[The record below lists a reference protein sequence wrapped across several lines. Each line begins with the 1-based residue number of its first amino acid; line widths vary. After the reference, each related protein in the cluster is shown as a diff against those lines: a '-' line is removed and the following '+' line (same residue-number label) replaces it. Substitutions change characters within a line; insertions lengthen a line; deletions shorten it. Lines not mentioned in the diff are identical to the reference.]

1 MLQIL
6 VKSLSEF
13 HDTLATIILHFG
25 GDIGD
30 GHCRSEISLIRRRG
44 RPFSY
49 FAF

>member
-1 MLQIL
+1 MG
-6 VKSLSEF
+6 LSKF

-30 GHCRSEISLIRRRG
+30 GHRRGEISLICRRG
-44 RPFSY
+44 HPLLY